1 MKNTTKT
8 ATQKAL
14 EFKREELKD
23 IKATAKRAQSQ
34 LKKDVAALRD
44 EMKTLRANVKSDK
57 ADDRHYRKQ
66 AVIDRK
72 AARKA
77 VRDNIIAARLLK
89 RGERVL
95 KMSDRLNARSE
106 KAAARELRR
115 IGRVEALEAKLAAI
129 KNPVGIQAR
138 KASKKPGK
146 VTIVN
151 PLAALDAAMNRKAA

>member
-34 LKKDVAALRD
+34 LKKDVAALRY

-57 ADDRHYRKQ
+57 ADDRQYRKQ

-106 KAAARELRR
+106 KAAARAAKKAAR
-115 IGRVEALEAKLAAI
+115 IDAIQAKLDSL
-129 KNPVGIQAR
+129 KNPVGINAK
-138 KASKKPGK
+138 KAAKKPSK